1 MSGRRDTGFPGQLS
15 SIKATST
22 SGRRDTGF
30 PGQQSSIK
38 APSSSISQFRTIDEL
53 GNNAPDKVAV
63 PTSFGG
69 KFQGGLS
76 ERPTAKPTNSSTRRD
91 TGFPG
96 QGTGIP
102 HYKTALGIPQKE
114 SRGKGVQNQEADS
127 SVIETAEKKTVAAEA
142 PRGKRRDTGMVFQPR
157 NASYFGQRKAK
168 KVHGSE
174 TPSQHVASSEAR
186 ANALPVIGENV
197 QRFRRSE
204 FGRKVQS
211 SQKSQYV
218 SKKKFKLKDTLKSA
232 AGTARASMFSASRRV
247 VSRMSMLMFSED
259 NQKVPGKM
267 TFEDDMQLA
276 EYTMEEIRKH
286 NTDESAWIVLHGRVY
301 DVTKWMWYHPGR
313 EEVLQQNAGE
323 DATFKFESNYHSNY
337 ARDTARKY
345 VIGKVKDGELGDL
358 HYNVP
363 EKPTKKGFFKGLSG
377 RETILVVIL
386 AIVIL
391 RAITLSFNE

>member
-1 MSGRRDTGFPGQLS
+1 MSGRRDTGFVGQL
-15 SIKATST
+15 
-22 SGRRDTGF
+22 
-30 PGQQSSIK
+30 SSIK
-38 APSSSISQFRTIDEL
+38 APSSSIKFRTIDER
-53 GNNAPDKVAV
+53 GNSALDKVAV

-69 KFQGGLS
+69 KFHGGLS
-76 ERPTAKPTNSSTRRD
+76 GSPTPKPKTSSSRRD

-102 HYKTALGIPQKE
+102 CYKTALGIPQKE
-114 SRGKGVQNQEADS
+114 SRGNGVQNQEAGS
-127 SVIETAEKKTVAAEA
+127 SVIGTAEKTVAADA

-157 NASYFGQRKAK
+157 NVSYFGGKK
-168 KVHGSE
+168 KTKVHGSE

-197 QRFRRSE
+197 QRFRMSE
-204 FGRKVQS
+204 FAKKVQTS
-211 SQKSQYV
+211 RKSPYA
-218 SKKKFKLKDTLKSA
+218 SDNKIKLSEKIKTV
-232 AGTARASMFSASRRV
+232 AGKARASMFSASRRV
-247 VSRMSMLMFSED
+247 VGRISMLISSEND
-259 NQKVPGKM
+259 SQRMPGRM
-267 TFEDDMQLA
+267 TAVDDVQLE

-286 NTDESAWIVLHGRVY
+286 NTDESVWIVLHGRVY

-345 VIGKVKDGELGDL
+345 VIGKVKDAELGDL
-358 HYNVP
+358 HYLVP
-363 EKPTKKGFFKGLSG
+363 EKPSNKGFLKNLSG

-391 RAITLSFNE
+391 RAIISSRYE